1 MTIAELKKTLGER
14 FAQRHWQ
21 IIEFGALVSKE
32 KFVSSLLYIV

>member
-21 IIEFGALVSKE
+21 IIEFGAKNVYVSCRT
-32 KFVSSLLYIV
+32 LMD